1 MVIKYNCTFCLYY
14 DLLSHSSG
22 PTSMPAGRPTPSS
35 HHSEFITFAGGNY
48 RGAPTEPNSYP
59 QEQYGRRQ
67 DHGYLPDY
75 GQHPVRGGAQ
85 QPAPPTSNGRTQEV
99 PRSAAAVD
107 PEPKPAIKSREEL
120 GKLDCNCIQ
129 LGSIYIL

>member
-1 MVIKYNCTFCLYY
+1 
-14 DLLSHSSG
+14 
-22 PTSMPAGRPTPSS
+22 MPAGRPTPSS
-35 HHSEFITFAGGNY
+35 YHSEFTTFAGGNY

-59 QEQYGRRQ
+59 QEQHGRRQ

-120 GKLDCNCIQ
+120 GKLDCSCVQ